1 MTFYVYCLGNLQLAA
16 IFVVSP
22 CSRHFMAIL
31 KSFDICVPAIVA
43 K

>member
-1 MTFYVYCLGNLQLAA
+1 
-16 IFVVSP
+16 
-22 CSRHFMAIL
+22 MAIL

>member
-1 MTFYVYCLGNLQLAA
+1 MFTALA
-16 IFVVSP
+16 IYNFGCYFRSG
-22 CSRHFMAIL
+22 HFMAIL